1 MWRLLAGEG
10 IVMTRVTRA
19 DHLTLAL
26 IMLAE
31 RGQRPRCGDPG
42 DHDLWLSELAE
53 KSALAVS
60 LCLGCEVLAQCRE
73 SAEANVE
80 KFGVWDALI
89 HADPERPEGQGVMTR
104 CLRRHTW
111 RATASQSGDFVRVCC
126 TRCGRG
132 PGLIII
138 TSPGITDIPTRSATA
153 VLRDLHEG
161 REPEL
166 PFRIDPGE
174 MVAAA
179 ALLLKVV
186 ADAGRDTAAILD
198 AIALGDWTS
207 TPTVPHDRRQGQQ
220 RGPAQRPRAGHL
232 LEGPGVANPE
242 STQGRRAG
250 APRLLDLERTLAA
263 EVRRRPLSDRR

>member
-1 MWRLLAGEG
+1 
-10 IVMTRVTRA
+10 
-19 DHLTLAL
+19 
-26 IMLAE
+26 
-31 RGQRPRCGDPG
+31 
-42 DHDLWLSELAE
+42 
-53 KSALAVS
+53 
-60 LCLGCEVLAQCRE
+60 
-73 SAEANVE
+73 
-80 KFGVWDALI
+80 
-89 HADPERPEGQGVMTR
+89 MTR

-198 AIALGDWTS
+198 AIALGGLDFDTDGS
-207 TPTVPHDRRQGQQ
+207 T
-220 RGPAQRPRAGHL
+220 
-232 LEGPGVANPE
+232 
-242 STQGRRAG
+242 
-250 APRLLDLERTLAA
+250 
-263 EVRRRPLSDRR
+263 